1 MLDFLTIKLSEQLD
15 SKFARRFKVTNQPL
29 SHIEI
34 RFYIQLVCSVLRY
47 IRSHGDT
54 TVGNFYSSM

>member
-1 MLDFLTIKLSEQLD
+1 MN

-34 RFYIQLVCSVLRY
+34 RFYIQLVRNVLRY

-54 TVGNFYSSM
+54 TVGNFYSPM